1 MILLDTHVLL
11 WLRLG
16 SKKLG
21 AKTRNILDQAL
32 ADDNLYVSSVSF
44 WEISMLVHKNRI
56 DIDGGLDVWLK
67 KALGQGLQDVPVTSS
82 ICLQAGSLEGLP
94 GGPADR
100 IIVATALA
108 GGYQLLTADKD
119 ILAWPGRLSRLDAR
133 V

>member
-1 MILLDTHVLL
+1 
-11 WLRLG
+11 
-16 SKKLG
+16 
-21 AKTRNILDQAL
+21 
-32 ADDNLYVSSVSF
+32 
-44 WEISMLVHKNRI
+44 MLVHKNRI

-82 ICLQAGSLEGLP
+82 ICLRAGSLEGLP

-108 GGYQLLTADKD
+108 GGYQLLAADRD